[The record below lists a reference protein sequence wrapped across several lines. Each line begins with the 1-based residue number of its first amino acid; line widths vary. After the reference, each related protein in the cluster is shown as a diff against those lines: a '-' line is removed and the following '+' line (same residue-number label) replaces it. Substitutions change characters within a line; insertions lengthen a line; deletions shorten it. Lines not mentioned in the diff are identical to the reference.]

1 VQHFVT
7 DFVQDVQQDP
17 GSFLFAVYDK
27 PIGTGG
33 RASKSTGCGNF
44 AGMIALKG
52 SSVSHLKTEIGTVV
66 ILPKFQRTHVAS
78 NAVGLL
84 LHYSLDLPAAGIT
97 NGNFSAY
104 NLKKPSA
111 KLALGLRRVSWT
123 ANIQNE
129 PSIRLAERL
138 GFRKEGILRWDRVM
152 PRDRKTMG
160 IGNGSAVRN
169 GDAKLECVGRD
180 TVLLSLCWDDWE
192 NGGREKVDAIMAR
205 EK

>member
-1 VQHFVT
+1 
-7 DFVQDVQQDP
+7 
-17 GSFLFAVYDK
+17 
-27 PIGTGG
+27 
-33 RASKSTGCGNF
+33 
-44 AGMIALKG
+44 MALKG

-78 NAVGLL
+78 NTVGLL
-84 LHYSLDLPAAGIT
+84 LHYALDLPAVGMT
-97 NGNFSAY
+97 NGYSTH
-104 NLKKPSA
+104 KP
-111 KLALGLRRVSWT
+111 LGLRRVSWT

-129 PSIRLAERL
+129 PSVRLAERL

-192 NGGREKVDAIMAR
+192 NGGREKVDANMAR